1 MEITKSNKNQI
12 KFKNKI
18 YQLNLAFPLV
28 FECFQILK
36 DKKLNTLERLE
47 LALFCFI
54 EDSLEDLSIKEK
66 NDLLTQIFDQ
76 FIYTEE
82 DKRRAELTKHQPQ
95 AFDYEQDSDLIYS
108 AVLQQYNIDL
118 TKPNVQRS
126 LSWSQFNALI
136 NGLTDET
143 FFRKVTM
150 YRTIKIDKE
159 KMPEEQQNFLKEMK
173 LLYGLHKSKPNEQLT
188 ADELAMILAP
198 LDQPHKFLKIK
209 ELQDQGRLP
218 KPGTKK
224 GGN

>member
-1 MEITKSNKNQI
+1 MEIKSNQNQI
-12 KFKNKI
+12 QFKNKI

-28 FECFQILK
+28 FEFFHILK
-36 DKKLNTLERLE
+36 DDKLNNLERLE
-47 LALFCFI
+47 LALFCFVD
-54 EDSLEDLSIKEK
+54 DSLDDLNIQDK

-82 DKRRAELTKHQPQ
+82 DKRRAELTKHEPQ

-118 TKPNVQRS
+118 TQPEVQQS
-126 LSWSQFNALI
+126 LSWSKFNALI

-159 KMPEEQQNFLKEMK
+159 KMSDEQQQFLKEMK
-173 LLYGLHKSKPNEQLT
+173 LLYGLHKSKPNEQLS

-218 KPGTKK
+218 KPGSKK
-224 GGN
+224 GGS

>member
-1 MEITKSNKNQI
+1 MEIKSNQNQI
-12 KFKNKI
+12 QFKNKI

-28 FECFQILK
+28 FECFHILK
-36 DKKLNTLERLE
+36 DDKLNNLERLE
-47 LALFCFI
+47 LALFCFVD
-54 EDSLEDLSIKEK
+54 DSLDDLSVQDK

-82 DKRRAELTKHQPQ
+82 DKRRSELTKHQPQ

-118 TKPNVQRS
+118 TQPEVQQS
-126 LSWSQFNALI
+126 LSWPKFNALI

-159 KMPEEQQNFLKEMK
+159 KMSDEQQQFLKEMK
-173 LLYGLHKSKPNEQLT
+173 LLYGLHKSKPNEQLS

-218 KPGTKK
+218 KPGSKK
-224 GGN
+224 GGS

>member
-1 MEITKSNKNQI
+1 MEIKSNQNQI
-12 KFKNKI
+12 QFKNKI

-28 FECFQILK
+28 FECFHILK
-36 DKKLNTLERLE
+36 DDKLDNLERLE
-47 LALFCFI
+47 LALFCFVD
-54 EDSLEDLSIKEK
+54 DSLDDLSVQDK

-82 DKRRAELTKHQPQ
+82 DKRRAELTKHEPQ

-118 TKPNVQRS
+118 TQPEVQQS
-126 LSWSQFNALI
+126 LSWSKFNALI

-159 KMPEEQQNFLKEMK
+159 KMSDEQQQFLKEMK
-173 LLYGLHKSKPNEQLT
+173 LLYGLHKSNPNEQLS
-188 ADELAMILAP
+188 ADELAMTLAP

-218 KPGTKK
+218 KPGSKK
-224 GGN
+224 GGS

>member
-1 MEITKSNKNQI
+1 MEIKSNQNQI
-12 KFKNKI
+12 QFKNKI

-28 FECFQILK
+28 FECFHILK
-36 DKKLNTLERLE
+36 DDKLDNLERLE
-47 LALFCFI
+47 LALFCFVD
-54 EDSLEDLSIKEK
+54 DSLDDLSVQDK
-66 NDLLTQIFDQ
+66 NDLLTQIFDK

-82 DKRRAELTKHQPQ
+82 DKRRAELTKHEPQ

-118 TKPNVQRS
+118 TQPEVQQS
-126 LSWSQFNALI
+126 LSWSKFNALI

-159 KMPEEQQNFLKEMK
+159 KMSDEQQQFLKEMK
-173 LLYGLHKSKPNEQLT
+173 LLYGLHKSEPNEQLS

-218 KPGTKK
+218 KPGSKK
-224 GGN
+224 GGS

>member
-1 MEITKSNKNQI
+1 MEIKSNQNQI
-12 KFKNKI
+12 QFKNKI

-28 FECFQILK
+28 FECFHILK
-36 DKKLNTLERLE
+36 DDKLDNLERLE
-47 LALFCFI
+47 LALFCFVD
-54 EDSLEDLSIKEK
+54 DSLDDLNIQDK

-82 DKRRAELTKHQPQ
+82 DKRRAELTKHEPQ

-118 TKPNVQRS
+118 TQPEVQQS
-126 LSWSQFNALI
+126 LSWSKFNALI

-159 KMPEEQQNFLKEMK
+159 KMSDEQQQFLKEMK
-173 LLYGLHKSKPNEQLT
+173 LLYGLHKSNPNEQLS

-209 ELQDQGRLP
+209 ELQDKGRLP
-218 KPGTKK
+218 KPGSKK
-224 GGN
+224 GGS

>member
-1 MEITKSNKNQI
+1 MEIKSNQNQI
-12 KFKNKI
+12 QFKNKI

-28 FECFQILK
+28 FECFHILK
-36 DKKLNTLERLE
+36 DDKLNNLERLE
-47 LALFCFI
+47 LALFCFVD
-54 EDSLEDLSIKEK
+54 DSLDDLNIQDK

-82 DKRRAELTKHQPQ
+82 DKRRAELTKHEPQ

-118 TKPNVQRS
+118 TQPEVQQS
-126 LSWSQFNALI
+126 LSWSKFNALI
-136 NGLTDET
+136 NGLTDKT

-159 KMPEEQQNFLKEMK
+159 KMSDEQQQFLKEMK
-173 LLYGLHKSKPNEQLT
+173 LLYGLHKSKPNEQLS

-218 KPGTKK
+218 KPGSKK
-224 GGN
+224 GGS

>member
-1 MEITKSNKNQI
+1 MEIKSNQNQI
-12 KFKNKI
+12 QFKNKI

-28 FECFQILK
+28 FECFHILK
-36 DKKLNTLERLE
+36 DDKLNNLERLE
-47 LALFCFI
+47 LALFCFVD
-54 EDSLEDLSIKEK
+54 DSLDDLNIQDK

-82 DKRRAELTKHQPQ
+82 DKRRAELTKHEPQ

-118 TKPNVQRS
+118 TQPEVQQS
-126 LSWSQFNALI
+126 LSWSKFNALI

-159 KMPEEQQNFLKEMK
+159 KMSDEQQQFLKEMK
-173 LLYGLHKSKPNEQLT
+173 LLYGLHKSKPNEQLS

-218 KPGTKK
+218 RPESKK
-224 GGN
+224 GGS

>member
-1 MEITKSNKNQI
+1 MEIKSNQNQI
-12 KFKNKI
+12 QFKNKI

-28 FECFQILK
+28 FECFHILK
-36 DKKLNTLERLE
+36 DDKLNNLERLE
-47 LALFCFI
+47 LALFCFVD
-54 EDSLEDLSIKEK
+54 DSLDDLNIQDK

-82 DKRRAELTKHQPQ
+82 DKRRAELTKHEPQ

-118 TKPNVQRS
+118 TQPEVQQL
-126 LSWSQFNALI
+126 LSWSKFNALI

-159 KMPEEQQNFLKEMK
+159 KMSDEQQQFLKEMK
-173 LLYGLHKSKPNEQLT
+173 LLYGLHKSKPNEQLS

-218 KPGTKK
+218 KPGSKK
-224 GGN
+224 